1 MTPLALLKSLT
12 VAMALVCLA
21 ATSALAGPPLLCQ
34 PFEIGPATSLPW
46 NTTQWKGM
54 RADYDRSR
62 LNGDVLALLTPTT
75 PVVVRMETL
84 RRAALYTT
92 TDTRAAQSLLDTLR
106 ARAARSGDDAGLAE
120 FDAGYLIETYKE
132 AAVLTPGF
140 TEMVRGLDGYA
151 MVIHSLKIR
160 HDDPAIAFAAAIMT
174 SSRDDRHTE
183 HARTARAGA
192 TADLLLA
199 RNLDG
204 RGLE

>member
-1 MTPLALLKSLT
+1 MKPLAILKTLT
-12 VAMALVCLA
+12 AATALVCVA
-21 ATSALAGPPLLCQ
+21 ATAALAGPPLLCH

-46 NTTQWKGM
+46 TTDQWRGT

-84 RRAALYTT
+84 RRAALYATG
-92 TDTRAAQSLLDTLR
+92 DTRVAQGLLDTLR
-106 ARAARSGDDAGLAE
+106 ARARNGNDGGLAE

-132 AAVLTPGF
+132 AVALSPAF
-140 TEMVRGLDGYA
+140 ADLVRGLDGYA
-151 MVIHSLKIR
+151 MVTHSLTIR
-160 HDDPAIAFAAAIMT
+160 HNDPAIAFAAAIMT
-174 SSRDDRHTE
+174 SSRDEGHLDHVK
-183 HARTARAGA
+183 TARAGA

-199 RNLDG
+199 KNLEG